1 MKTNQILTRK
11 MGDFKV
17 NQHTSDGMFNATEL
31 LKQWN
36 EKSGQ
41 QKQMIHFTENVSTK
55 EFIETIENDII
66 SKERNSVLMQSRG
79 KNGGSWMH
87 PYLFIDF
94 AMWINPKFKLQVI
107 KFVYDELIKNRHD
120 AGDNYRLLAESV
132 SKIVT
137 KPFLP
142 MAIQNIAKAINYV
155 VFNKHESGIRNTQ
168 ASEESL
174 KQLSNLELKLSELI
188 NDGFIKDYDQTMS
201 FLRRQWNN
209 NHQPKLLKQSA

>member
-1 MKTNQILTRK
+1 
-11 MGDFKV
+11 
-17 NQHTSDGMFNATEL
+17 
-31 LKQWN
+31 
-36 EKSGQ
+36 
-41 QKQMIHFTENVSTK
+41 
-55 EFIETIENDII
+55 
-66 SKERNSVLMQSRG
+66 
-79 KNGGSWMH
+79 
-87 PYLFIDF
+87 
-94 AMWINPKFKLQVI
+94 MWINPRFEVKVI

-120 AGDNYRLLAESV
+120 AGDNYKLLTIAV

-188 NDGFIKDYDQTMS
+188 NDGFIKDYDQTMN
-201 FLRRQWNN
+201 FLRKQWNN

>member
-1 MKTNQILTRK
+1 MKTNQILPRK
-11 MGDFKV
+11 MGDFNV
-17 NQHTSDGMFNATEL
+17 YQRTSDSMFNATALVE
-31 LKQWN
+31 QWN
-36 EKSGQ
+36 KVNNT
-41 QKQMIHFTENVSTK
+41 KLIADFIRLDSTK
-55 EFIETIENDII
+55 VFVEVVKNRENHNMGNPIL
-66 SKERNSVLMQSRG
+66 SKKG
-79 KNGGSWMH
+79 KNGGTWMH
-87 PYLFIDF
+87 PLVFIDF
-94 AMWINPKFKLQVI
+94 AMWLNPDFKYDVL

-120 AGDNYRLLAESV
+120 AGDNYRLLAESI

-142 MAIQNIAKAINYV
+142 IAIQNIAKAINYV